1 MHLSYLEPASC
12 DLIFPF
18 LSSSFTTGSGSR
30 LNCDCSFW
38 VSPRLRNSHLGA
50 GRTDGCDIFVY
61 WYGRKHS
68 ISHAS
73 AKDLP
78 GQNKDWRSP
87 CAATKTWNIQMNKY
101 VLKKKEEEE
110 EAGPMERDEV
120 AWKVLVPREAKVL
133 GTTQMARDR
142 VKGQNRLDS

>member
-101 VLKKKEEEE
+101 VLKKKRRRRRSRPQGERWSCMKS
-110 EAGPMERDEV
+110 AGPQGGQGSGDH
-120 AWKVLVPREAKVL
+120 ADGQGQSK
-133 GTTQMARDR
+133 GTKQIR
-142 VKGQNRLDS
+142 